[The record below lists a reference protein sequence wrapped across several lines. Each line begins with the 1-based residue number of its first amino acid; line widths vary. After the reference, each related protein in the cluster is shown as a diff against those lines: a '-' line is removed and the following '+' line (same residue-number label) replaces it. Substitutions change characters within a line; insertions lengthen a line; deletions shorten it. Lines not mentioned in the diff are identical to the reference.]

1 MSNLPYSNL
10 LNEIDQPL
18 DYNNLTLTFKTWI
31 NNITRL
37 NATNMNAL
45 VGYIQGYTQELGN
58 LIDSTYSLT
67 LQNFIEQNA
76 GWKVQVDTINQDG
89 SRTVNKGEL
98 FNDYVNNTAEGLYS
112 HAQGT
117 NTSASGQA
125 SSAAGSYTTAGY
137 SNQFVIGTY
146 NNNLQTNIFEI
157 GGGSSNSDRLNL
169 FSVDSSGYAYTST
182 SNLLE
187 NSPDNT
193 LTPKGYI
200 DKQIENLDKNVWLGY
215 IEVTTEQYHA
225 EDDTFTN
232 LLNEAVK
239 TFTVDTNPPD
249 GRDPKNGDQIT
260 VKISNP
266 TTSDPQYPE
275 VWMFRDPDP
284 KPGDTETDTTPGRWV
299 FFSSIQQLVN
309 ASTTSKGLVQIGD
322 NISVNGGIISI
333 PIATDTALG
342 LIKLSSTM
350 QLNNDNQLIMIWQTW
365 DLTN

>member
-1 MSNLPYSNL
+1 MPNLPYSNL

-18 DYNNLTLTFKTWI
+18 DYNDLTLTFKTWI

-67 LQNFIEQNA
+67 LQNLIEQNA

-89 SRTVNKGEL
+89 SRIVNKGEL

-137 SNQFVIGTY
+137 PNQFVIGTY

-157 GGGSSNSDRLNL
+157 GGGSSNSSRLNL
-169 FSVDSSGYAYTST
+169 FSVDTSGYAYTST

-187 NSPDNT
+187 NSPNNT
-193 LTPKGYI
+193 LTPKGYV
-200 DKQIENLDKNVWLGY
+200 DEQIENLDKNVQNFDINEY
-215 IEVTTEQYHA
+215 MNIFREKMNNKTENQSADDVFAEVFKQMTNLNNKQENDKAPTQNPDTTE
-225 EDDTFTN
+225 
-232 LLNEAVK
+232 
-239 TFTVDTNPPD
+239 
-249 GRDPKNGDQIT
+249 KND
-260 VKISNP
+260 
-266 TTSDPQYPE
+266 
-275 VWMFRDPDP
+275 
-284 KPGDTETDTTPGRWV
+284 
-299 FFSSIQQLVN
+299 
-309 ASTTSKGLVQIGD
+309 D
-322 NISVNGGIISI
+322 NIACKKINII
-333 PIATDTALG
+333 
-342 LIKLSSTM
+342 
-350 QLNNDNQLIMIWQTW
+350 
-365 DLTN
+365 